1 MLWVM
6 TQGLNLLQWL
16 LMLML
21 LPLLLELLHLQLQ
34 LLDRSTVLLLPDMQ
48 WLDMQLPDML
58 LSTVDVGAG
67 EMFGRSPDI
76 NLVMDGGV
84 PGALCQCIE
93 FNTLLPCVSNIIV
106 YYCVYHPEPG
116 PVLATSNQDI
126 QSQAL

>member
-58 LSTVDVGAG
+58 LSTMDVGTG
-67 EMFGRSPDI
+67 EMFGRSLDI
-76 NLVMDGGV
+76 NLVMDVGGV
-84 PGALCQCIE
+84 WGL
-93 FNTLLPCVSNIIV
+93 VSV
-106 YYCVYHPEPG
+106 F
-116 PVLATSNQDI
+116 
-126 QSQAL
+126 